1 MEKTELSLK
10 KMYIYV
16 INAVPNAIGIV
27 LSSSPA
33 EIKKKLEENWIRFI
47 KANSAKLLLGT
58 IDGSSPPSIFV
69 GRYGYPKVRIG
80 PMIPPLHGD
89 TTILDRT
96 ELWTGKNLEEIANY
110 RLSLVLGTM
119 NVDIHDISS
128 RYLENMQELAM
139 SERPAETEATFEK
152 TPVVDVHMQKEL
164 RLDHVAPPFGPAAP
178 LRGFKMSSLSADQRI
193 ETVYYDTDL
202 RAADAMMELYRRSV
216 EMSIIQRV
224 LSMGM
229 LGVKKKRK
237 LVPTRWSISATDDI
251 ISSMLVK
258 EIEMNPTIDLFEVT
272 RYSHLANYYS
282 IILIPDD
289 RWIFEMI
296 ESWFTSRGQVATAA
310 DNEDER
316 GLNHNP
322 TIAGAYFAARLAVA
336 EHLARR
342 HKKAGAIV
350 LREIHPNY
358 VMPLGVWQI
367 REGVREALKKP
378 PQKFERFDHA
388 MSFACSYMSLSK
400 NEVVQKSRLWKS
412 FKGQT
417 KISDFA

>member
-1 MEKTELSLK
+1 L
-10 KMYIYV
+10 
-16 INAVPNAIGIV
+16 
-27 LSSSPA
+27 SSPA
-33 EIKKKLEENWIRFI
+33 EIKKKLEENWIQFI
-47 KANSAKLLLGT
+47 KANSAKLSLGT

-96 ELWTGKNLEEIANY
+96 ELWTGKSIEEIANY

-119 NVDIHDISS
+119 NVNVHDISSS

-139 SERPAETEATFEK
+139 SERPAEAEATFEK
-152 TPVVDVHMQKEL
+152 RPVADAHMQKEL
-164 RLDHVAPPFGPAAP
+164 RLDHEATPFGPAAP
-178 LRGFKMSSLSADQRI
+178 LRGFNVSSLSADQRI
-193 ETVYYDTDL
+193 ETAYYDTDL
-202 RAADAMMELYRRSV
+202 RAAEAMMELYRRSV
-216 EMSIIQRV
+216 EISIIQRV

-258 EIEMNPTIDLFEVT
+258 EIAMNPTIDLFEVT

-282 IILIPDD
+282 IILIPNH

-296 ESWFTSRGQVATAA
+296 ESWFTSRGQVATGA

-342 HKKAGAIV
+342 YKKAGAIV

-367 REGVREALKKP
+367 REGVREALKNP

-388 MSFACSYMSLSK
+388 MSFACSYMSVSK
-400 NEVVQKSRLWKS
+400 NEIVQKSWLWKS

>member
-1 MEKTELSLK
+1 M
-10 KMYIYV
+10 
-16 INAVPNAIGIV
+16 PNAIGIV

-47 KANSAKLLLGT
+47 KANSAKLSLGT

-119 NVDIHDISS
+119 NVNIHDISS

-296 ESWFTSRGQVATAA
+296 ESWFTSRGQVATGA

-417 KISDFA
+417 KISGFA

>member
-1 MEKTELSLK
+1 
-10 KMYIYV
+10 
-16 INAVPNAIGIV
+16 
-27 LSSSPA
+27 
-33 EIKKKLEENWIRFI
+33 
-47 KANSAKLLLGT
+47 
-58 IDGSSPPSIFV
+58 
-69 GRYGYPKVRIG
+69 
-80 PMIPPLHGD
+80 MIPPLHGD
-89 TTILDRT
+89 TAILDKT
-96 ELWTGKNLEEIANY
+96 ELWTGKSIEEIANY

-119 NVDIHDISS
+119 NVNVHDVSSS

-139 SERPAETEATFEK
+139 SESPAEAEATFEK
-152 TPVVDVHMQKEL
+152 RPVADAHMQKEL
-164 RLDHVAPPFGPAAP
+164 RLNHEATPFGPAAP
-178 LRGFKMSSLSADQRI
+178 LRRFKVSSLSADQRI
-193 ETVYYDTDL
+193 ETAYYDTDW
-202 RAADAMMELYRRSV
+202 RAAEAMMELYRRSV
-216 EMSIIQRV
+216 EISIIQRV

-258 EIEMNPTIDLFEVT
+258 EIGMNPTIDLFEVT

-282 IILIPDD
+282 IILVPND

-296 ESWFTSRGQVATAA
+296 ESWFTSRGQVATGA

-367 REGVREALKKP
+367 REGVREALKNP
-378 PQKFERFDHA
+378 PQKFERFDDA
-388 MSFACSYMSLSK
+388 MSFACSYMSISK
-400 NEVVQKSRLWKS
+400 NEMVQKSRLWKS

>member
-1 MEKTELSLK
+1 L
-10 KMYIYV
+10 
-16 INAVPNAIGIV
+16 
-27 LSSSPA
+27 SSPA
-33 EIKKKLEENWIRFI
+33 EIKKKLEENWIQFI
-47 KANSAKLLLGT
+47 KANSAKLSLGT

-96 ELWTGKNLEEIANY
+96 ELWTGKSIEEIANY

-119 NVDIHDISS
+119 NVNVHDISSS

-139 SERPAETEATFEK
+139 SERPAEAEATFEK
-152 TPVVDVHMQKEL
+152 RPVADAHMQKEL
-164 RLDHVAPPFGPAAP
+164 RLDHEATPFGPAAP
-178 LRGFKMSSLSADQRI
+178 LRGFNASSLSADQRI
-193 ETVYYDTDL
+193 ETAYYDTDL
-202 RAADAMMELYRRSV
+202 RAAEAMMELYRRSV
-216 EMSIIQRV
+216 EISIIQRV

-258 EIEMNPTIDLFEVT
+258 EIAMNPTIDLFEVT

-282 IILIPDD
+282 IILIPNH

-296 ESWFTSRGQVATAA
+296 ESWFTSRGQVATGA

-367 REGVREALKKP
+367 REGVREALKNP

-388 MSFACSYMSLSK
+388 MSFACSYMSVSK
-400 NEVVQKSRLWKS
+400 NEIVQKSWLWKS

>member
-1 MEKTELSLK
+1 M
-10 KMYIYV
+10 
-16 INAVPNAIGIV
+16 PNAIGIV
-27 LSSSPA
+27 LSSPA

-47 KANSAKLLLGT
+47 KANSAKLSLGT

-96 ELWTGKNLEEIANY
+96 ELWTGKNLEEIASY

-119 NVDIHDISS
+119 NVNIHDISS

-296 ESWFTSRGQVATAA
+296 ESWFTSRGQVATGA

>member
-1 MEKTELSLK
+1 
-10 KMYIYV
+10 
-16 INAVPNAIGIV
+16 

-119 NVDIHDISS
+119 NVNIHDISS

-296 ESWFTSRGQVATAA
+296 ESWFTSRGQVATGA

>member
-1 MEKTELSLK
+1 M
-10 KMYIYV
+10 
-16 INAVPNAIGIV
+16 PNAIGIV

-119 NVDIHDISS
+119 NVNIHDISS

-164 RLDHVAPPFGPAAP
+164 RLDHVAPPFGPVAP
-178 LRGFKMSSLSADQRI
+178 LRGFKMSSLYVDQRI

-296 ESWFTSRGQVATAA
+296 ESWFTSRGQVATGA

-342 HKKAGAIV
+342 HKRAGAIV

>member
-119 NVDIHDISS
+119 NVNIHDISS

-296 ESWFTSRGQVATAA
+296 ESWFTSRGQVATGA

-358 VMPLGVWQI
+358 VIPLGVWQI

>member
-1 MEKTELSLK
+1 L
-10 KMYIYV
+10 
-16 INAVPNAIGIV
+16 
-27 LSSSPA
+27 SSPA
-33 EIKKKLEENWIRFI
+33 EIKKKLEENWIQFI
-47 KANSAKLLLGT
+47 KANSAKLSLGT

-96 ELWTGKNLEEIANY
+96 ELWTGKSIEEIANY

-119 NVDIHDISS
+119 NVNVHDISSS
-128 RYLENMQELAM
+128 RYLENLQELAM
-139 SERPAETEATFEK
+139 SERPAEAEATFEK
-152 TPVVDVHMQKEL
+152 RPVADAHMQKEL
-164 RLDHVAPPFGPAAP
+164 RLDHEATPFGPAAP
-178 LRGFKMSSLSADQRI
+178 LRGFNVSSLSADQRI
-193 ETVYYDTDL
+193 ETAYYDTDL
-202 RAADAMMELYRRSV
+202 RAAEAMMELYRRSV
-216 EMSIIQRV
+216 EVSIIQRV

-258 EIEMNPTIDLFEVT
+258 EIAMNPTIDLFEVT

-282 IILIPDD
+282 IILIPNH

-296 ESWFTSRGQVATAA
+296 ESWFTSRGQVATGA

-322 TIAGAYFAARLAVA
+322 TIAGAYFAARLAAA

-367 REGVREALKKP
+367 REGVREALKNP

-388 MSFACSYMSLSK
+388 MSFACSYMSVSK
-400 NEVVQKSRLWKS
+400 NEIVQKSWLWKS

>member
-1 MEKTELSLK
+1 
-10 KMYIYV
+10 V
-16 INAVPNAIGIV
+16 IV
-27 LSSSPA
+27 LSSPA
-33 EIKKKLEENWIRFI
+33 EIKKKLEENWIRFV
-47 KANSAKLLLGT
+47 KANSAKLSLGT

-96 ELWTGKNLEEIANY
+96 ELWTGKSLEEIANY
-110 RLSLVLGTM
+110 RLSLVLGTK
-119 NVDIHDISS
+119 NVNIHDISS
-128 RYLENMQELAM
+128 RYLENMQELAL

-152 TPVVDVHMQKEL
+152 KPIAHVEMQKEL
-164 RLDHVAPPFGPAAP
+164 RFDHEATPFGPAAP
-178 LRGFKMSSLSADQRI
+178 LRAFKVSSLSADQRI
-193 ETVYYDTDL
+193 EAVYCDTDL
-202 RAADAMMELYRRSV
+202 RAAEAMMELYRRRV

-251 ISSMLVK
+251 ISGMLVK

-272 RYSHLANYYS
+272 RHSHLANYYS
-282 IILIPDD
+282 VILIPDD

-296 ESWFTSRGQVATAA
+296 ESWFTSQGQVAIGT
-310 DNEDER
+310 DNEDAR

-322 TIAGAYFAARLAVA
+322 TIAGAYFAARLAVS
-336 EHLARR
+336 EHLACR

-378 PQKFERFDHA
+378 PQKFERFDSA
-388 MSFACSYMSLSK
+388 MLFACSCMSLSK
-400 NEVVQKSRLWKS
+400 KEVIQKSRLWKS
-412 FKGQT
+412 FKSQT

>member
-1 MEKTELSLK
+1 L
-10 KMYIYV
+10 
-16 INAVPNAIGIV
+16 
-27 LSSSPA
+27 SSPA
-33 EIKKKLEENWIRFI
+33 EIKKKLEENWIQFI
-47 KANSAKLLLGT
+47 KANSAKLSLGT

-96 ELWTGKNLEEIANY
+96 ELWTGKSIEEIANY

-119 NVDIHDISS
+119 NVNVHDISSS

-139 SERPAETEATFEK
+139 SERPAEAEATFEK
-152 TPVVDVHMQKEL
+152 RPVADAHMQKEL
-164 RLDHVAPPFGPAAP
+164 RLDHEATPFGPAAP
-178 LRGFKMSSLSADQRI
+178 LRGFNVSSLSADQRI
-193 ETVYYDTDL
+193 ETAYYDTDL
-202 RAADAMMELYRRSV
+202 RAAEAMMELYRRSV
-216 EMSIIQRV
+216 EISIIQRV

-258 EIEMNPTIDLFEVT
+258 EIAMNPTIDLFEVT

-282 IILIPDD
+282 IILIPND

-296 ESWFTSRGQVATAA
+296 ESWFTSRGQVATGA

-367 REGVREALKKP
+367 REGVREALKNP

-388 MSFACSYMSLSK
+388 MSFACSYMSVSK
-400 NEVVQKSRLWKS
+400 NEMVQKSWLWKS

-417 KISDFA
+417 KINDFA

>member
-1 MEKTELSLK
+1 
-10 KMYIYV
+10 
-16 INAVPNAIGIV
+16 VPNAIEIV
-27 LSSSPA
+27 LSSPA
-33 EIKKKLEENWIRFI
+33 EIKNKLEENWIRFM
-47 KANSAKLLLGT
+47 KANSAKLSLGT

-96 ELWTGKNLEEIANY
+96 ELWTGKSLEEIANY

-119 NVDIHDISS
+119 NVNIHDISS

-139 SERPAETEATFEK
+139 SERPAETEASFEK
-152 TPVVDVHMQKEL
+152 RPVVDVYMQKEL
-164 RLDHVAPPFGPAAP
+164 KLDHEATPFGPAAP
-178 LRGFKMSSLSADQRI
+178 LRSLKMSSLSADQRI

-202 RAADAMMELYRRSV
+202 RAAEAMMELYRRSV
-216 EMSIIQRV
+216 EVSIIQRV

-251 ISSMLVK
+251 ISGMIVK

-282 IILIPDD
+282 VILIPDD
-289 RWIFEMI
+289 GWIFEMI
-296 ESWFTSRGQVATAA
+296 ESWLTSRGQVATGA

-322 TIAGAYFAARLAVA
+322 TIAGSYFAARLAVA

-342 HKKAGAIV
+342 HKKARAIV
-350 LREIHPNY
+350 LREIHPSY

-367 REGVREALKKP
+367 REGVREALKKS

-388 MSFACSYMSLSK
+388 MSFACSYMSLST

-412 FKGQT
+412 AKGNT
-417 KISDFA
+417 KITDFA

>member
-1 MEKTELSLK
+1 L
-10 KMYIYV
+10 
-16 INAVPNAIGIV
+16 
-27 LSSSPA
+27 SSPA
-33 EIKKKLEENWIRFI
+33 EIKKKLEENWIQFI
-47 KANSAKLLLGT
+47 KANSAKLSLGT

-89 TTILDRT
+89 TAILDKT
-96 ELWTGKNLEEIANY
+96 ELWTGKSIEEIANY

-119 NVDIHDISS
+119 NVNVHDISSS

-139 SERPAETEATFEK
+139 SERPAEAEATFEK
-152 TPVVDVHMQKEL
+152 RPVADAHMQKEL
-164 RLDHVAPPFGPAAP
+164 RLNHEATPFGPAAP
-178 LRGFKMSSLSADQRI
+178 LRGFNVSSLSADQRI
-193 ETVYYDTDL
+193 ETAYYDTDL
-202 RAADAMMELYRRSV
+202 RAAEAMMELYRRSV
-216 EMSIIQRV
+216 EISIIQRV

-258 EIEMNPTIDLFEVT
+258 EIAMNPTIDLFEVT

-282 IILIPDD
+282 IILIPNH

-296 ESWFTSRGQVATAA
+296 ESWFTSRGQVATGA

-367 REGVREALKKP
+367 REGVREALKNP

-388 MSFACSYMSLSK
+388 MSFACSYMSVSK
-400 NEVVQKSRLWKS
+400 NEIVQKSWLWKS

>member
-1 MEKTELSLK
+1 
-10 KMYIYV
+10 
-16 INAVPNAIGIV
+16 
-27 LSSSPA
+27 
-33 EIKKKLEENWIRFI
+33 
-47 KANSAKLLLGT
+47 
-58 IDGSSPPSIFV
+58 
-69 GRYGYPKVRIG
+69 
-80 PMIPPLHGD
+80 MIPPLHGD

-119 NVDIHDISS
+119 NVNIHDISS

-164 RLDHVAPPFGPAAP
+164 RRDHEATPFGPAAP
-178 LRGFKMSSLSADQRI
+178 LRGFKVSSLSADQRI
-193 ETVYYDTDL
+193 ETAFYDTDL
-202 RAADAMMELYRRSV
+202 RAAEAMMELYRRSV

-296 ESWFTSRGQVATAA
+296 ESWFTSRGQVATGA

>member
-1 MEKTELSLK
+1 M
-10 KMYIYV
+10 
-16 INAVPNAIGIV
+16 PNAIGIV

-119 NVDIHDISS
+119 NVNIHDISS

-202 RAADAMMELYRRSV
+202 RAADAMMELYTRSV

-296 ESWFTSRGQVATAA
+296 ESWFTSRGQVATGA

>member
-1 MEKTELSLK
+1 
-10 KMYIYV
+10 
-16 INAVPNAIGIV
+16 VPNAIGIV

-119 NVDIHDISS
+119 NVNIHDISS

-258 EIEMNPTIDLFEVT
+258 EIGMNPTIDLFEVT

-296 ESWFTSRGQVATAA
+296 ESWFTSRGQVATGA

>member
-1 MEKTELSLK
+1 M
-10 KMYIYV
+10 
-16 INAVPNAIGIV
+16 
-27 LSSSPA
+27 SSPA
-33 EIKKKLEENWIRFI
+33 EIKKKLEENWIQFI
-47 KANSAKLLLGT
+47 KANSAKLSLGT

-80 PMIPPLHGD
+80 PMIPPRHGD

-96 ELWTGKNLEEIANY
+96 ELWTGKSIEEIANY

-119 NVDIHDISS
+119 NVNVHDISSS

-139 SERPAETEATFEK
+139 SERPAEAEATFEK
-152 TPVVDVHMQKEL
+152 RPVADAHMQKEL
-164 RLDHVAPPFGPAAP
+164 RLDHEATPFGPAAP
-178 LRGFKMSSLSADQRI
+178 LRGFNVSSLSADQRI
-193 ETVYYDTDL
+193 ETAYYDTDL
-202 RAADAMMELYRRSV
+202 RAAEAMMELYRRSV
-216 EMSIIQRV
+216 EISIIQRV

-258 EIEMNPTIDLFEVT
+258 EIAMNPTIDLFEVT

-282 IILIPDD
+282 IILIPNH

-296 ESWFTSRGQVATAA
+296 ESWFTSRGQVATGA

-367 REGVREALKKP
+367 REGVREALKNP

-388 MSFACSYMSLSK
+388 MSFACSYMSVSK
-400 NEVVQKSRLWKS
+400 NEIVQKSWLWKS

>member
-1 MEKTELSLK
+1 
-10 KMYIYV
+10 
-16 INAVPNAIGIV
+16 VPNAIEIV
-27 LSSSPA
+27 LSSPT
-33 EIKKKLEENWIRFI
+33 EIKKKLEENWLEFI
-47 KANSAKLLLGT
+47 KANSAKLSLGT

-96 ELWTGKNLEEIANY
+96 ELWTGKSLEEIAKY

-119 NVDIHDISS
+119 NVNIHDISS
-128 RYLENMQELAM
+128 RYLENMQELAL

-152 TPVVDVHMQKEL
+152 GAIVDVHMQKEL
-164 RLDHVAPPFGPAAP
+164 RLDHEVTPFGPVAP
-178 LRGFKMSSLSADQRI
+178 LKGFKMSSPSADQRI

-202 RAADAMMELYRRSV
+202 RAAEAMVKLYKRSV

-229 LGVKKKRK
+229 LGVKKNRK

-251 ISSMLVK
+251 ISSMLIK
-258 EIEMNPTIDLFEVT
+258 EIGMNPTIDLFEVT
-272 RYSHLANYYS
+272 QYSHLANHYL
-282 IILIPDD
+282 IILIPDH

-296 ESWFTSRGQVATAA
+296 EFWFTSQGQVATGA

-322 TIAGAYFAARLAVA
+322 TIAGAYFAARFAVA
-336 EHLARR
+336 EHLAHR

-367 REGVREALKKP
+367 REGVREALKRS
-378 PQKFERFDHA
+378 PQKFELFDHA
-388 MSFACSYMSLSK
+388 MSFACSCMSLSK
-400 NEVVQKSRLWKS
+400 SEVVQKSRFWKS
-412 FKGQT
+412 FKGQA

>member
-1 MEKTELSLK
+1 M
-10 KMYIYV
+10 
-16 INAVPNAIGIV
+16 PNAIGIL

-119 NVDIHDISS
+119 NVNIHDISS

-164 RLDHVAPPFGPAAP
+164 RLDHVAPPFGPVAP

-258 EIEMNPTIDLFEVT
+258 DIEMNPTIDLFEVT

-296 ESWFTSRGQVATAA
+296 ESWFTSGGQVATGA

>member
-1 MEKTELSLK
+1 M
-10 KMYIYV
+10 
-16 INAVPNAIGIV
+16 
-27 LSSSPA
+27 SSPA
-33 EIKKKLEENWIRFI
+33 EIKKKLEENWIQFI
-47 KANSAKLLLGT
+47 KANSVKLSLGT
-58 IDGSSPPSIFV
+58 IDGSSPPSMFV
-69 GRYGYPKVRIG
+69 GHYGYPKVRIG
-80 PMIPPLHGD
+80 PMISPLHGD

-96 ELWTGKNLEEIANY
+96 ELWTGKSIEEIANY

-119 NVDIHDISS
+119 NVNIYDTHS
-128 RYLENMQELAM
+128 RHVESMQELAM
-139 SERPAETEATFEK
+139 SESPAETEATFEK
-152 TPVVDVHMQKEL
+152 MPIVDVQMQEEL
-164 RLDHVAPPFGPAAP
+164 RFDHEATPFGPAAP
-178 LRGFKMSSLSADQRI
+178 LRDFKASSLSADQRI
-193 ETVYYDTDL
+193 ETAYYDTDL
-202 RAADAMMELYRRSV
+202 RAAEAMMELYRRSV
-216 EMSIIQRV
+216 EVSIIQRV
-224 LSMGM
+224 LSAGM

-258 EIEMNPTIDLFEVT
+258 EIGMNPTIDLFEVT

-289 RWIFEMI
+289 MWIFEMI
-296 ESWFTSRGQVATAA
+296 ESWFTSRGQATIGA

-336 EHLARR
+336 EHLAHR

-350 LREIHPNY
+350 LREIHPDY

-367 REGVREALKKP
+367 REGVREALKNP
-378 PQKFERFDHA
+378 PQKFELFDHA

-400 NEVVQKSRLWKS
+400 NEIVQKSQIWKS
-412 FKGQT
+412 FKDQT
-417 KISDFA
+417 KISDFT